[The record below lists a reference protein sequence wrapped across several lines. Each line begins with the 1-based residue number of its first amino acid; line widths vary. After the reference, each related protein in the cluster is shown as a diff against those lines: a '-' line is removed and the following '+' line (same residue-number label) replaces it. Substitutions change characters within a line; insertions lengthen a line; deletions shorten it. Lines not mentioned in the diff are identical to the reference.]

1 MSQDEYTEIR
11 SARDRLQ
18 PALLDRLTDDE
29 PGKKSESV
37 GQRAIGATQLRAIVL
52 RDLAWLLNC
61 TNAEAETDF
70 HAFPEA
76 RRSVVNFGL
85 RALSGNLVSEIQWSD
100 LEQSLHN
107 AISTF
112 EPRIIKE
119 TLVVKALVLKG
130 AESHNIVSFEIRG
143 KLWAQPYPLELLL
156 RSNLDLESG
165 QVALIEQRIG

>member
-1 MSQDEYTEIR
+1 MSQDEHTDIR

-18 PALLDRLTDDE
+18 PALLDRLTDNE
-29 PGKKSESV
+29 PDKKSEAA

-70 HAFPEA
+70 SAFPEA
-76 RRSVVNFGL
+76 RQSVINFGL
-85 RALSGNLVSEIQWSD
+85 RALSGNLVSEIEWAD
-100 LEQSLHN
+100 LEQSLHR

-112 EPRIIKE
+112 EPRIIRD
-119 TLVVKALVLKG
+119 TLVVKAMMVKTS
-130 AESHNIVSFEIRG
+130 ETHNVVSFEIRG
-143 KLWAQPYPLELLL
+143 MLWAQPYPLELLL

-165 QVALIEQRIG
+165 QVALIEQRLN